1 MSGRMIFLNLPVRDL
16 PTARAFY
23 EALGFRVNE
32 YSSDDEQVAV
42 AIDDTIVVT
51 LVTRDRF
58 AERVG
63 GEVGDPARATTVIN
77 SLTATDRAE
86 VDDLVARALAAGGT
100 SAAPA
105 RENGAAY
112 AGRFADPDGHVWEFL
127 AMEPVHVID

>member
-42 AIDDTIVVT
+42 AIDDTM
-51 LVTRDRF
+51 VTRDRF

-112 AGRFADPDGHVWEFL
+112 ASSFADPDGHVWEFL

>member
-112 AGRFADPDGHVWEFL
+112 AGSFADPDGRVWEFL

>member
-77 SLTATDRAE
+77 SLTATDRGE

-112 AGRFADPDGHVWEFL
+112 AGSFADPDGHVWEFL

>member
-16 PTARAFY
+16 SAARAFY
-23 EALGFRVNE
+23 EALGFGVNE
-32 YSSDDEQVAV
+32 HSSDGQQVAV
-42 AIDDTIVVT
+42 VVDDDIVVT

-63 GEVGDPARATTVIN
+63 GEVGDPARATTVIT
-77 SLTATDRAE
+77 SLTATDRDE
-86 VDDLVARALAAGGT
+86 VDAMIARALDAGGA

-105 RENGAAY
+105 RKEGAAY
-112 AGRFADPDGHVWEFL
+112 AGSFADPDGHVWEIM

>member
-32 YSSDDEQVAV
+32 YSSDDEQVTV

-112 AGRFADPDGHVWEFL
+112 AGSFADPDGHVWEFL

>member
-1 MSGRMIFLNLPVRDL
+1 
-16 PTARAFY
+16 
-23 EALGFRVNE
+23 
-32 YSSDDEQVAV
+32 
-42 AIDDTIVVT
+42 
-51 LVTRDRF
+51 VTRDRF

-112 AGRFADPDGHVWEFL
+112 AGSFADPDGHVWEFL

>member
-58 AERVG
+58 AERIG

-112 AGRFADPDGHVWEFL
+112 ASSFADPDGHVWEFL

>member
-112 AGRFADPDGHVWEFL
+112 AGSFADPDGHVWEFL